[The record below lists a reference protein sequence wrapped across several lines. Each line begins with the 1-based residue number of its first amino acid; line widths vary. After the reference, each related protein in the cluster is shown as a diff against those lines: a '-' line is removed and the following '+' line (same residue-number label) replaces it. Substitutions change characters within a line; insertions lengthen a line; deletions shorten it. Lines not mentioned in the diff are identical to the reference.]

1 MTALATFAWVLGVA
15 VVAPAVFGRGVLLAA
30 VGGGI
35 APAVAWG
42 HGYLLGQCL
51 LAPVTLLQARLDWP
65 VHGAIAPL
73 VAAALGF
80 ALARRAARAVAS
92 PAASGMAWTLGVAVA
107 GWLRS
112 TLEDMLYVART
123 EKDWSRKVSLL
134 LKTPVLNYL
143 KIRAQLQAVRDEDA
157 GTARAVHGV

>member
-1 MTALATFAWVLGVA
+1 VEPAVTALATFAWVLGVA

-73 VAAALGF
+73 VAAAVGF

-92 PAASGMAWTLGVAVA
+92 PGWRGRSAWRSRCSSSAASRRLPT
-107 GWLRS
+107 RS
-112 TLEDMLYVART
+112 GSAT
-123 EKDWSRKVSLL
+123 K
-134 LKTPVLNYL
+134 P
-143 KIRAQLQAVRDEDA
+143 
-157 GTARAVHGV
+157 